1 MTRTTIRVSVWPGRL
16 PVAGNFR
23 FHGAGKR
30 AAGVHGGLSRL
41 GRDCTSRIVGQG
53 CRAGASNAGW
63 RKLAS
68 RTCRLFL
75 FLVGAFWLMTVA
87 SAHAVQEDNTS
98 DAAVPATA
106 VEQQKQGQAK
116 GKIPEPLITDPQ
128 PPCQFNPDQGPEM
141 VLIEGGR
148 FLMGSGGD
156 EAGRYGDEGPQ
167 HWVSVQPFALGRCE
181 VTVREF
187 QQFVKETG
195 YRTEA
200 EEGKGCNTL
209 NAKGESFETQKD
221 KSWSS
226 PGFSQNENHP
236 VSCISFNDAQAYIA
250 WLNLRTGVTF
260 RLPSESEWEY
270 AARAGTTTR
279 FSFGDDPQAREQCTY
294 ANGADISVKDKP
306 FAKERT
312 LADCNDH
319 YEFTAPVGS
328 FKPNVFGLYD
338 MHGNVWEWNQDC
350 WHDSYSGAP
359 PDGSAWLAPGK
370 GDCEKAVVRGGSW
383 FSYPRS
389 LRSAYRVGLSSG
401 VAFYVQGFRLAR
413 TL

>member
-16 PVAGNFR
+16 PVAGNFQL
-23 FHGAGKR
+23 HGAGKR

-53 CRAGASNAGW
+53 GRAAASNAGW

-148 FLMGSGGD
+148 FLMGPGGD

-187 QQFVKETG
+187 SQFVDETG
-195 YRTEA
+195 YRTQA
-200 EEGKGCNTL
+200 EEGQGCYTL
-209 NAKGESFETQKD
+209 NAKGDGFEYQKD
-221 KSWSS
+221 KSWRS

-236 VSCISFNDAQAYIA
+236 VLCVSFNDVQAYIA
-250 WLNLRTGVTF
+250 WLNLRTGVTY
-260 RLPSESEWEY
+260 RLPTEAEWEF
-270 AARAGTTTR
+270 AARAGTTSR
-279 FSFGDDPQAREQCTY
+279 FSFGDDLQAREQCAF
-294 ANGADISVKDKP
+294 ANGADQSLKEKPYAKDW
-306 FAKERT
+306 T
-312 LADCNDH
+312 LADCNDR

-328 FKPNVFGLYD
+328 FKPNAFGLYD
-338 MHGNVWEWNQDC
+338 LHGNVWEWNQDC
-350 WHDSYSGAP
+350 WHASYSGAP
-359 PDGSAWLAPGK
+359 PDGSAWLADNN
-370 GDCEKAVVRGGSW
+370 GDCEKSVVRGGSW
-383 FSYPRS
+383 VYDPRG
-389 LRSAYRVGLSSG
+389 LRSALRYW
-401 VAFYVQGFRLAR
+401 FYTDGTNSVRGFRLAR